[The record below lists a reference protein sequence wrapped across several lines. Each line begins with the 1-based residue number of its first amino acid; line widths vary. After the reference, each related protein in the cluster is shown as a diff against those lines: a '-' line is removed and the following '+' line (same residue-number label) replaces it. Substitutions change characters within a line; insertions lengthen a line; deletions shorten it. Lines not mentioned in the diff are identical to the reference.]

1 MQSGEYQYLVIKG
14 EYQSW
19 IDYDIYM
26 SEYMDFTKHCE
37 DRYKYPEEKYT
48 TINIYCRPSLDNY
61 LIENYNNSSRYDK
74 KSSYTKVL
82 NFHELMDYI
91 YLKV

>member
-1 MQSGEYQYLVIKG
+1 LQSGEYQYLVIKE

-37 DRYKYPEEKYT
+37 DGYKYLEE
-48 TINIYCRPSLDNY
+48 NIQQ
-61 LIENYNNSSRYDK
+61 
-74 KSSYTKVL
+74 
-82 NFHELMDYI
+82 
-91 YLKV
+91 